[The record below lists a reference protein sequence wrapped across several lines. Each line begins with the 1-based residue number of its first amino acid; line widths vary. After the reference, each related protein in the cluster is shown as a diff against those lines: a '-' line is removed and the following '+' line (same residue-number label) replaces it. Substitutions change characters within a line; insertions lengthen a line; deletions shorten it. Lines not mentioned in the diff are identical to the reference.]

1 MKLDGFDSNICN
13 NVNFQH
19 EVRLLVGQNVH
30 HLAPFS
36 FGAIQRTH
44 HLFILPKNQVKSNS
58 RLHIMVSIGLSFA
71 SLVIIIACAII
82 VCQYLYSQWIRYRNP
97 FHGII
102 VFFKSCFRGQDVR
115 NDEISVISLHS
126 THVLPTVD
134 GARRLSRVSDMEVR
148 RVFVRKYIIQ
158 KVGSCS

>member
-1 MKLDGFDSNICN
+1 M
-13 NVNFQH
+13 
-19 EVRLLVGQNVH
+19 
-30 HLAPFS
+30 
-36 FGAIQRTH
+36 
-44 HLFILPKNQVKSNS
+44 
-58 RLHIMVSIGLSFA
+58 
-71 SLVIIIACAII
+71 
-82 VCQYLYSQWIRYRNP
+82 
-97 FHGII
+97 
-102 VFFKSCFRGQDVR
+102 R